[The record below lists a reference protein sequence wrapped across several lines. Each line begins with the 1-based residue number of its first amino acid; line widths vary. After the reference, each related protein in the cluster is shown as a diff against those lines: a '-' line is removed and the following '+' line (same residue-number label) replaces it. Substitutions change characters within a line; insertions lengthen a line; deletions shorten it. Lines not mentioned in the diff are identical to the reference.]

1 MSNQPQQQALP
12 PVKIA
17 FIIDGKVIDILHTDD
32 RLAAIFLS
40 QPTIV
45 DVTSILE
52 ANADVNHIHVGDL
65 YDEESGIFSKP
76 EIEQPTE
83 E

>member
-1 MSNQPQQQALP
+1 MSNQPQPALP
-12 PVKIA
+12 PIQVA
-17 FIIDGKVIDILHTDD
+17 FVIDGQVIDILHTDE

-45 DVTSILE
+45 DVTNFKDNDGNPNI
-52 ANADVNHIHVGDL
+52 IRVGYL
-65 YDEESGIFSKP
+65 YDSESGIFSTP
-76 EIEQPTE
+76 EIVQPTE

>member
-1 MSNQPQQQALP
+1 MSDQPQPTLP
-12 PVKIA
+12 PIQVA
-17 FIIDGKVIDILHTDD
+17 FVIDNQVIDILHTDD

-40 QPTIV
+40 EPTVV
-45 DVTSILE
+45 DVTNTKETDGTPKI
-52 ANADVNHIHVGDL
+52 IRVGDL
-65 YDEESGIFSKP
+65 YNSESGIFSRP

>member
-1 MSNQPQQQALP
+1 MSNQPQPALP
-12 PVKIA
+12 PIQVA
-17 FIIDGKVIDILHTDD
+17 FVIDGEVIDILHTDE

-45 DVTSILE
+45 DVTNLKDNDGNVKI
-52 ANADVNHIHVGDL
+52 IQVGDV
-65 YDEESGIFSKP
+65 YNSESGIFSKP
-76 EIEQPTE
+76 EIVQPTE